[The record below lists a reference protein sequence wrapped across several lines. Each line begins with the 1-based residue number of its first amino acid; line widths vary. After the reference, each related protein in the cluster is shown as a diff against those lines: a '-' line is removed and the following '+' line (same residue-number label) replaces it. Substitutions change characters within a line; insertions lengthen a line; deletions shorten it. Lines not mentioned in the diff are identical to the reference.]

1 VIINNSIR
9 ECRKQLNLTQ
19 ENLAELL
26 GVSRQTINAIEN
38 EKYNPSLGLALK
50 ISKVFNKPVEELF
63 ILPVIEGCSERRD
76 NIKQIADNT
85 KAR

>member
-63 ILPVIEGCSERRD
+63 ILPVIDSV
-76 NIKQIADNT
+76 A
-85 KAR
+85 

>member
-9 ECRKQLNLTQ
+9 ECRKQQNLTQ

-50 ISKVFNKPVEELF
+50 ISKVFNKSVEDIF
-63 ILPVIEGCSERRD
+63 ILPVIDS
-76 NIKQIADNT
+76 A
-85 KAR
+85 A

>member
-1 VIINNSIR
+1 MIINNSIR
-9 ECRKQLNLTQ
+9 EYRKQLNLTQ

-50 ISKVFNKPVEELF
+50 ISKVFHKPVEDLF
-63 ILPVIEGCSERRD
+63 ILPVIDSV
-76 NIKQIADNT
+76 A
-85 KAR
+85 

>member
-1 VIINNSIR
+1 MIINNSIR
-9 ECRKQLNLTQ
+9 ECRKQQNLTQ

-50 ISKVFNKPVEELF
+50 ISKVFNKSVEDIF
-63 ILPVIEGCSERRD
+63 ILPVIDS
-76 NIKQIADNT
+76 A
-85 KAR
+85 A